1 MIPKPKNVRK
11 PLVNFIFYN
20 NFSNDGTTENVPN
33 IGIASKIV
41 SLVSSVIMTLC
52 NIMLFQGCYKR
63 KRFLFLP
70 WLILN
75 MISIVISYLLVLILI
90 GSGIAALV
98 VSDKVDDQQII
109 SNEGEM
115 YDGSNFAIIGG
126 LVGMS
131 AIIYGI
137 IVLVATSKIIF

>member
-1 MIPKPKNVRK
+1 
-11 PLVNFIFYN
+11 
-20 NFSNDGTTENVPN
+20 
-33 IGIASKIV
+33 
-41 SLVSSVIMTLC
+41 
-52 NIMLFQGCYKR
+52 
-63 KRFLFLP
+63 
-70 WLILN
+70 
-75 MISIVISYLLVLILI
+75 MISIVFSYLLVLILI